1 MATVTPE
8 PQPDATKPPTE
19 TAADASPAGG
29 AARAEAVPS
38 GVVRLLDSKRV
49 FVCCGFVVSKEGL
62 IAACAAPIAA
72 SGTRFIAQFYAG
84 GQELPAQVMPETGRA
99 RLSGQVTLLRVEG
112 PLPRGVEPLLLGSSA
127 GTVRHRVR
135 TFGFPRLDAPDGAWC
150 SGEVERMALRENL
163 PMLQLQS
170 AELGH
175 GFRGAP
181 VRDDARRRVIG
192 LIDSLPKRDLT
203 QPLPD
208 TALAVPTETMQ
219 GAYPEVDLSDVC
231 PYQRLEPFDADS
243 AEFFCGRTRLIGKL
257 VESLRREPRFLAVVG
272 PAGSGKSS
280 LVQAGLIPA
289 LERGALP
296 GRERWEP
303 VVIRPGNNPFD
314 QLAARGLEGAA
325 HDLPAAVRGWLSW
338 RSEPTRLVLIID
350 QSEELLLLTDP
361 QLREAFV
368 AQLAALL
375 KSPLPATV
383 VMTMRDQFYSRL
395 IQFAPIWVEWL
406 ERGLVNITSALT
418 QEELMAIVQ
427 EPARAVGWEFEAGL
441 AEMIVEEAFEFA
453 QKPSGPDVGHRA
465 VLPLLEFTL
474 TELWH
479 RRREGRMTRD
489 AYKLIGGV
497 GSGLNHWADRV
508 FFELS
513 EELRPLARR
522 ILTELVALPPEGQGL
537 EDTRRPRLL
546 SDLCKHEPNR
556 ERIERLARH
565 LVEEWLLVIRRDRTT
580 GQEVVEFANDALL
593 REWALLRRW
602 LREDRRFL
610 IWRQAVSDRTAA
622 WVNSFPSD
630 PNRRDSN
637 LLLHAAELTESVA
650 LMKERERE
658 LSEAERQFIQAS
670 FAGWEHVAAAR
681 PAAAGTP
688 RRFAWKAALALLVC
702 ALLAAGVWQLGKLTK
717 GQTSLS
723 LSRELAAVAQAK
735 QHTDRELSLLLALEA
750 AKLERT
756 PQAEEVLRQLLLE
769 SQGAS
774 VLQASSAGLTAAA
787 SSPDGQRIVTAG
799 QDAVAR
805 VWNARTKKL
814 ELELKGHTSAI
825 LGASFSP
832 EGKFI
837 ITAGADNELRMWDPA
852 SGECAAVLRWPIT
865 GMSGAAISPDGK
877 LVATANRQKT
887 VSVWDPSAGEH
898 VAELT
903 GHADAVTTV
912 AFSPNGK
919 YLVTASDDKTAW
931 VWEAQTGKSVV
942 ALAGHKNEVL
952 AAVFSP
958 DNYMVATASADQT
971 ARLWEAAKGVRLR
984 ELAGHIA
991 SVRAVAFSADSKFVA
1006 TASDDKTAR
1015 VWEVASGRCLAE
1027 LTDSTASL
1035 TGVAFSPDG
1044 KLVVTAG
1051 ADGNARIYPW
1061 ASFAPFDELLLL
1073 GRTRVKRELTPLERA
1088 NYLHEGGRRFDWLKF
1103 WLPKTDKSSQPSQ
1116 FVK

>member
-1 MATVTPE
+1 ELMTV
-8 PQPDATKPPTE
+8 
-19 TAADASPAGG
+19 
-29 AARAEAVPS
+29 
-38 GVVRLLDSKRV
+38 
-49 FVCCGFVVSKEGL
+49 
-62 IAACAAPIAA
+62 
-72 SGTRFIAQFYAG
+72 
-84 GQELPAQVMPETGRA
+84 
-99 RLSGQVTLLRVEG
+99 
-112 PLPRGVEPLLLGSSA
+112 
-127 GTVRHRVR
+127 
-135 TFGFPRLDAPDGAWC
+135 
-150 SGEVERMALRENL
+150 RENL

-181 VRDDARRRVIG
+181 VWDDARRRVIG
-192 LIDSLPKRDLT
+192 LLDSLPKRDLT

-219 GAYPEVDLSDVC
+219 GAYPELDLSDVC
-231 PYQRLEPFDADS
+231 PYQRLEPFSADR

-280 LVQAGLIPA
+280 LVMAGLIPA

-296 GRERWEP
+296 GPERWEP
-303 VVIRPGNNPFD
+303 VVIRPGGNPFG
-314 QLAARGLEGAA
+314 QLAARGLVGAA
-325 HDLPAAVRGWLSW
+325 QDLPAAVRGWLSW

-350 QSEELLLLTDP
+350 QSEELLLLPDAA
-361 QLREAFV
+361 LREAFV
-368 AQLAALL
+368 AQLATLL

-395 IQFAPIWVEWL
+395 IQFAPVWVEWL
-406 ERGLVNITSALT
+406 ERGLVNITAALT
-418 QEELMAIVQ
+418 KDELTAIVQ
-427 EPARAVGWEFEAGL
+427 EPARATGWEFEVGL
-441 AEMIVEEAFEFA
+441 AEMIVEEAMEFS
-453 QKPSGPDVGHRA
+453 QKPSGPEVGHRA
-465 VLPLLEFTL
+465 VLPLLEFAL

-479 RRREGRMTRD
+479 RRRDGKLTKD

-508 FFELS
+508 VFELS
-513 EELRPLARR
+513 EDLRPLARR
-522 ILTELVALPPEGQGL
+522 ILTELVALTPEGQGH

-565 LVEEWLLVIRRDRTT
+565 LVEEWLLVIRQDRTS
-580 GQEVVEFANDALL
+580 GQEMVEFANDALL

-610 IWRQAVSDRTAA
+610 IWRQAISDRTAA
-622 WVNSFPSD
+622 WVASFPTD
-630 PNRRDSN
+630 PNRRDPD
-637 LLLHAAELTESVA
+637 LLLRGAELTESVA
-650 LMKERERE
+650 WTKERERD

-670 FAGWEHVAAAR
+670 FDGWEHTVPARDGGR
-681 PAAAGTP
+681 PAAAGMR
-688 RRFAWKAALALLVC
+688 RRFTWKTALALVVC

-756 PQAEEVLRQLLLE
+756 PQAEEVLRQLLLD
-769 SQGAS
+769 SQGVS
-774 VLQASSAGLTAAA
+774 VLQASDHGLSAAA
-787 SSPDGQRIVTAG
+787 FSPDGARIVTAG
-799 QDAVAR
+799 RDAVAR

-814 ELELKGHTSAI
+814 ELELKGHTGAI
-825 LGASFSP
+825 LNAGFSP
-832 EGKFI
+832 EGKFV
-837 ITAGADNELRMWDPA
+837 ITTGADNELRMWNPVT
-852 SGECAAVLRWPIT
+852 GECDAVLRWPIT
-865 GMSGAAISPDGK
+865 GMSSAVISPDGK

-887 VSVWDPSAGEH
+887 VNVWDPNAGEM

-903 GHADAVTTV
+903 GHGDAVTTV

-919 YLVTASDDKTAW
+919 FLVTASDDKTAR
-931 VWEAQTGKSVV
+931 VWEARTGNSV
-942 ALAGHKNEVL
+942 ATLSGHKNEVL

-971 ARLWEAAKGVRLR
+971 ARLWEATTGVRLR
-984 ELAGHIA
+984 DLAGHFG
-991 SVRAVAFSADSKFVA
+991 SVRAVAFSADGKFVV
-1006 TASDDKTAR
+1006 TAGDDKAAR
-1015 VWEVASGRCLAE
+1015 VWEVASGRCMAE
-1027 LTDSTASL
+1027 LTDSPASL
-1035 TGVAFSPDG
+1035 TGAGFSPDG
-1044 KLVVTAG
+1044 KLVITAG

-1061 ASFAPFDELLLL
+1061 ATFAPFEELLILA
-1073 GRTRVKRELTPLERA
+1073 RTRVKRELTPLERA
-1088 NYLHEGGRRFDWLKF
+1088 NYLHEGGHRFDWLKF
-1103 WLPKTDKSSQPSQ
+1103 WMPKPSQPSKPSKL
-1116 FVK
+1116 VE